1 MGFLI
6 RSENSLN
13 QHIKLKHFEFWNKIK
28 NSNKKNNESLDLN
41 LEGNPYIEGMDISV
55 NNGFKNDILEK

>member
-13 QHIKLKHFEFWNKIK
+13 QHIKIKHFEFWKKLK
-28 NSNKKNNESLDLN
+28 NSNKKIFGMNDLAERVGLGHCAGNERVEAEYEES
-41 LEGNPYIEGMDISV
+41 G
-55 NNGFKNDILEK
+55 